1 MNELKVSIVIPC
13 YNVDKYIEE
22 CLNSVLNQ
30 TYSNLEVVVI
40 DDGSNDGTRRIL
52 EEYQNRYRNIKLLIQ
67 KNKGMGSAR
76 NAGVRV
82 CSGDYLLFVDADD
95 YIQNDTI
102 ETLVNAVSGKE
113 IEIAYYGIKSF
124 LDDETEEKKLFEYTP
139 LNDFYRIISG
149 KEYVTLCINNDCY
162 YVSIWQRFISTEFLK
177 SINLSFRESIL
188 YEDNAYSLKLDLSA
202 NRVISLPEKMY
213 FRRVRSNSIMTSKI
227 CEKNIESNQINI
239 EDCYGIYNNFNL
251 NSEERVLVLKF
262 IKERIYSQIEFLIL
276 SEDRKCIKKFSVK
289 LRDLLRSN
297 HNLVDCKIIYSIFH
311 AYAKK
316 LKMKFNNLL

>member
-1 MNELKVSIVIPC
+1 MNDLKVSIVIPC

-67 KNKGMGSAR
+67 KKGGTGSAR

-124 LDDETEEKKLFEYTP
+124 LDDETEEK
-139 LNDFYRIISG
+139 NCSN
-149 KEYVTLCINNDCY
+149 TL
-162 YVSIWQRFISTEFLK
+162 L
-177 SINLSFRESIL
+177 
-188 YEDNAYSLKLDLSA
+188 
-202 NRVISLPEKMY
+202 
-213 FRRVRSNSIMTSKI
+213 
-227 CEKNIESNQINI
+227 
-239 EDCYGIYNNFNL
+239 
-251 NSEERVLVLKF
+251 
-262 IKERIYSQIEFLIL
+262 
-276 SEDRKCIKKFSVK
+276 
-289 LRDLLRSN
+289 
-297 HNLVDCKIIYSIFH
+297 
-311 AYAKK
+311 
-316 LKMKFNNLL
+316 

>member
-113 IEIAYYGIKSF
+113 I
-124 LDDETEEKKLFEYTP
+124 
-139 LNDFYRIISG
+139 
-149 KEYVTLCINNDCY
+149 
-162 YVSIWQRFISTEFLK
+162 
-177 SINLSFRESIL
+177 
-188 YEDNAYSLKLDLSA
+188 
-202 NRVISLPEKMY
+202 
-213 FRRVRSNSIMTSKI
+213 
-227 CEKNIESNQINI
+227 
-239 EDCYGIYNNFNL
+239 
-251 NSEERVLVLKF
+251 
-262 IKERIYSQIEFLIL
+262 
-276 SEDRKCIKKFSVK
+276 
-289 LRDLLRSN
+289 
-297 HNLVDCKIIYSIFH
+297 
-311 AYAKK
+311 
-316 LKMKFNNLL
+316 

>member
-1 MNELKVSIVIPC
+1 
-13 YNVDKYIEE
+13 
-22 CLNSVLNQ
+22 
-30 TYSNLEVVVI
+30 
-40 DDGSNDGTRRIL
+40 
-52 EEYQNRYRNIKLLIQ
+52 
-67 KNKGMGSAR
+67 
-76 NAGVRV
+76 
-82 CSGDYLLFVDADD
+82 
-95 YIQNDTI
+95 
-102 ETLVNAVSGKE
+102 
-113 IEIAYYGIKSF
+113 
-124 LDDETEEKKLFEYTP
+124 
-139 LNDFYRIISG
+139 
-149 KEYVTLCINNDCY
+149 
-162 YVSIWQRFISTEFLK
+162 
-177 SINLSFRESIL
+177 
-188 YEDNAYSLKLDLSA
+188 
-202 NRVISLPEKMY
+202 MY